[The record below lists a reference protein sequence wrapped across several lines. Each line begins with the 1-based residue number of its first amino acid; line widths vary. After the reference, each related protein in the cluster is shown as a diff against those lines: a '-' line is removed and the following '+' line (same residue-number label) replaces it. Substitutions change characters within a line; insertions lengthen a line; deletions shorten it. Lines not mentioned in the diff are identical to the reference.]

1 MKKYDNKTL
10 ILAAVMFVVIL
21 LMTWLLR
28 MDIPYEGKQAGYWTL
43 GDVGIYITAALLGG
57 PWAALC
63 AAVGSALADIIVGQ
77 AVYAPA
83 SLVVKA
89 LMALVFV
96 SHAKRGNSFLH
107 LIKSV
112 AYAGGVMVLG
122 YFLYDLI
129 IRGDYVLAAIGLPFN
144 ILQVIASGLIAVPVL
159 FLMGGKTYR
168 QGSGFF
174 GRKDDFSKTPKR
186 QLK

>member
-89 LMALVFV
+89 LWRLCSYRTQSAGT
-96 SHAKRGNSFLH
+96 HFLH

-159 FLMGGKTYR
+159 F
-168 QGSGFF
+168 
-174 GRKDDFSKTPKR
+174 
-186 QLK
+186 